1 MKTNQTILCSMG
13 GKTALFLSVAT
24 ICLFACAEDAM
35 GQITAEITEL
45 NLNSGN
51 NYNMKWGVDKR
62 VIVAPQWVK
71 DTTSEPVFYPM
82 TSAINVCPKFEL
94 SEPWGSVA
102 GTARVC
108 ATDTISGITV
118 PQSSTPIPAYAT
130 EFSIETQTIAHADQ
144 LTDSMIGGETLN
156 FNWKYS
162 FDGGYTWEDAGTT
175 SNFCYVT
182 FAAPTAPWSTNGYDG
197 IPVYVEMMDYAC
209 SAMSGATD
217 EFSAIQKLT
226 MATAG
231 FMIYDGSMHYTGE
244 YYVDDFYVREFV
256 EDCNGYIS
264 GPAEKNDCR
273 DFACVADTLGAAI
286 GISDNIQ
293 IYAFWRDNGEP
304 YHDFPTLPIKP
315 AGMGDVVSVTWEF
328 HQLNYRK
335 PASTKMMSDGSL
347 LLDSDNNEFWTSPGI
362 LANYDIDWDDY
373 EFKLVRYLYRYPTA
387 DQEDIPYCVIN
398 EGVRPWAP

>member
-1 MKTNQTILCSMG
+1 MKTDQTISHSMG
-13 GKTALFLSVAT
+13 GKTNLFLVAAT
-24 ICLFACAEDAM
+24 ICLFVCAEDAM

-118 PQSSTPIPAYAT
+118 PVSSTPIPAYAT

-162 FDGGYTWEDAGTT
+162 FDGGYTWQDAGTT

-182 FAAPTAPWSTNGYDG
+182 FDLPIAPWSTNGYDG

-226 MATAG
+226 MGTAG
-231 FMIYDGSMHYTGE
+231 FMIYHSTMHYTGGG
-244 YYVDDFYVREFV
+244 YKDSLYVGEFV
-256 EDCNGYIS
+256 KDCNGYTS
-264 GPAEKNDCR
+264 GPAEGDDCR
-273 DFACVADTLGAAI
+273 DFSCVADSLGAAV
-286 GISDNIQ
+286 GLDEKDVQ
-293 IYAFWRDNGEP
+293 IVAICRSVTP
-304 YHDFPTLPIKP
+304 YWFSTRPVKP
-315 AGMGDVVSVTWEF
+315 AGQSVSGATNWAFHEVNYIPAPGTW
-328 HQLNYRK
+328 
-335 PASTKMMSDGSL
+335 MMSDGSL
-347 LLDSDNNEFWTSPGI
+347 LLDGDDNDGNGWTSPGI
-362 LANYDIDWDDY
+362 LANYDLDWDDY
-373 EFKLVRYLYRYPTA
+373 VYKLSTLTLAYIGYWDCCSL
-387 DQEDIPYCVIN
+387 N
-398 EGVRPWAP
+398 EGIRPWAP